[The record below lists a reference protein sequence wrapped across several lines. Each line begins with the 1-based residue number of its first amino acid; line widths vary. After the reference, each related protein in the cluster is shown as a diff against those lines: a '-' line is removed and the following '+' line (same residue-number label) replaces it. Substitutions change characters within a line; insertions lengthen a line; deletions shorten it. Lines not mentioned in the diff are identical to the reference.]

1 MRPPPV
7 ALPPSAPNL
16 LGHWVLMLLSGLA
29 VALAIGAYFAGPGAT
44 FPESLPAQLLPVP
57 LTLETFSVG
66 DLAVPMPV
74 SGFIVSLTHDVG
86 GPLVHPVAAGILL
99 FFLALAITGWLDVV
113 STLARAP
120 FAVGMV
126 PVVFLLM
133 SLQADALGVFAVGE
147 QYFFYLLLVVLGG
160 TAFGLH
166 AFGARVPLL
175 VRWLI
180 FGLLLAG
187 LGSLLFARSDYSAAD
202 TALQLAAY
210 ATPAGAVL
218 FGLLVL
224 WAGFEN
230 VRVLLWF
237 NGQAPLTAGRF
248 GLLPFL
254 LATGLYLTAL
264 AAYVWNGE
272 LRLWPTLA
280 LDPLLLLLPAVL
292 AGGLGLRLRAPS
304 YQSWVPF
311 GAARQLYPLLIMGA
325 ATALGYALLT
335 QNSPLLDAA
344 RAYAALLLL
353 LAGAAFLGYVL
364 LNFLPLIRQRLQV
377 FRVVFAP
384 RRVPFYAVYLLV
396 AGAFVAV
403 QVRRGNPLPSQVQAG
418 QFNHLGD
425 LSRAQSETRPDDL
438 GLALLAERYYAES
451 GDVLDRH
458 NAHAQLGRA
467 ALYRFRQQRQNEV
480 IALRRALQR
489 RPDAQISL
497 RLAGLFN
504 EPQDLFEALDVL
516 RQARRDHPRNAA
528 LAADLAQRF
537 TQSSLADSVA
547 FYLDRAEAL
556 APGAYPNRSN
566 QLAFLLRQ
574 RLYEAAAKRTAP
586 AKIELTEPALLAN
599 LTLLRLLQN
608 AAADSV
614 ARQKQPG
621 SPASA
626 AGSPATA
633 SPPAAPGIVN
643 LTAFTAADFAPVAP
657 DLDAATFAALYHA
670 ALANARRADAALLPL
685 LVRLSQRP
693 ANEPYYEQL
702 VFLQALTRHAA
713 GQEMAARQT
722 LAPLTAGSSTTARY
736 YQYLLG
742 LWQLQQGQY
751 ATAAAQLTL
760 AASPDSTLRLAVQRL
775 ARQAA
780 AGTAPLPAHLPVG
793 AAWLTQARAAS
804 RPERAAA
811 LYRRIVQEAPFNE
824 TAILAAADFH
834 TRRRDYTAAYEAL
847 NTGLTENP
855 ASPALLRAYVL
866 AATDAG
872 LPAYATQTLP
882 RLQPLLAPTDFT
894 ALQRELAARQAAHAA
909 AMAGFE

>member
-1 MRPPPV
+1 M
-7 ALPPSAPNL
+7 ALPSAVPNSLGNWVLNL
-16 LGHWVLMLLSGLA
+16 LAGLA
-29 VALAIGAYFAGPGAT
+29 VALAIGAYLVGPGAT
-44 FPESLPAQLLPVP
+44 FPVSLPAQLLPVP
-57 LTLETFSVG
+57 LTLETFAVG
-66 DLAVPMPV
+66 NLAVPVPV
-74 SGFIVSLTHDVG
+74 SGFVVSLTHDVG
-86 GPLVHPVAAGILL
+86 GPLVHPVAAGVLLL
-99 FFLALAITGWLDVV
+99 FLAVALAGWLAVV

-147 QYFFYLLLVVLGG
+147 QYFFYLALAVLGG

-166 AFGARVPLL
+166 TFGTRVPLA

-180 FGLLLAG
+180 FGLLLAA
-187 LGSLLFARSDYSAAD
+187 LGSLIFIRSDCPAAD

-224 WAGFEN
+224 WVGLEN
-230 VRVLLWF
+230 VRALLWF
-237 NGQAPLTAGRF
+237 NGQAPLTVGRF

-254 LATGLYLTAL
+254 LGTGFYLAAL

-280 LDPLLLLLPAVL
+280 LDPFLLLLPAVL

-304 YQSWVPF
+304 YQAWVPF
-311 GAARQLYPLLIMGA
+311 GAARQLYPLLVMGA

-353 LAGAAFLGYVL
+353 VAGAAFLGYVL
-364 LNFLPLIRQRLQV
+364 LNFLPLIRQKLQV

-396 AGAFVAV
+396 VGTFVVV
-403 QVRRGNPLPSQVQAG
+403 QVRRANPLPDQVRAG

-480 IALRRALQR
+480 IALRRALRR
-489 RPDAQISL
+489 RPDAGVSL
-497 RLAGLFN
+497 RLTGLFN
-504 EPQDLFEALDVL
+504 EPQDLFDALDVL

-537 TQSSLADSVA
+537 TQSALTDSVA

-556 APGAYPNRSN
+556 APGAALNRSN

-574 RLYEAAAKRTAP
+574 HLYADAAKRGATA
-586 AKIELTEPALLAN
+586 KTDLTEPALLAN
-599 LTLLRLLQN
+599 LTLLRLLQA
-608 AAADSV
+608 AAADSI
-614 ARQKQPG
+614 ARQKQPAAAVG
-621 SPASA
+621 SSA
-626 AGSPATA
+626 AVA
-633 SPPAAPGIVN
+633 PAAPDAASAP
-643 LTAFTAADFAPVAP
+643 AFTAAYFAPVA

-685 LVRLSQRP
+685 LVRLGQRP

-702 VFLQALTRHAA
+702 VFLQALTRHAV
-713 GQEMAARQT
+713 GQEMAARQI
-722 LAPLTAGSSTTARY
+722 LAPLTAGSSATAHY
-736 YQYLLG
+736 YQHLLG

-751 ATAAAQLTL
+751 ATAAAQLAL
-760 AASPDSTLRLAVQRL
+760 AASPDSTLRQTTRLL

-780 AGTAPLPAHLPVG
+780 TGNAPPPARLPVG
-793 AAWLTQARAAS
+793 AAWLAQARSAA
-804 RPERAAA
+804 RPAAAA

-834 TRRRDYTAAYEAL
+834 TRRRDYTTAYEAL

-855 ASPALLRAYVL
+855 NSPALLRAYVL

-872 LPAYATQTLP
+872 LTDYATQTLP
-882 RLQPLLAPTDFT
+882 RLQPLLAPTDFA
-894 ALQRELAARQAAHAA
+894 ALRKELATRQAARAA
-909 AMAGFE
+909 TVVGFE